1 MSTDVPPQPL
11 ATALT
16 DLVPMLERL
25 RRLDAD
31 TVVRLRIAPDLLAA
45 VAPVPVG
52 VLVGRTV
59 RMPGG
64 AETPADVTVGA
75 GALSDMLAARD
86 VDDPSPLPLPP
97 RRDVDWHHTMPPRTG
112 WTRVAELTDDQ
123 VRGAVRAAATA
134 VKAAPMAAAAELA
147 LDATAF
153 PNATEPTVAG
163 LDRRGPSAL
172 VKLGFLPRGG
182 TTAVDTSGTWTRL
195 VAAYGSVYLHGGRGD
210 SSAGPSLL
218 SLLG

>member
-1 MSTDVPPQPL
+1 MSAAPL
-11 ATALT
+11 ATALD

-31 TVVRLRIAPDLLAA
+31 TVVRLSIEPELVRAL
-45 VAPVPVG
+45 APVPVG

-64 AETPADVTVGA
+64 AEVPGDVTVGA
-75 GALSDMLAARD
+75 AALADLLVAREP
-86 VDDPSPLPLPP
+86 DDPSPVQLPP
-97 RRDVDWHHTMPPRTG
+97 RRDVDWHHTTPPRAG
-112 WTRVAELTDDQ
+112 WTRVAELADDQ
-123 VRGAVRAAATA
+123 VRAAVRAAATA

-147 LDATAF
+147 MDATAF
-153 PNATEPTVAG
+153 PNAEIGAVAH

-182 TTAVDTSGTWTRL
+182 VTAVDTAGRWTRL
-195 VAAYGSVYLHGGRGD
+195 VAAFGSVYLHAGAGWGD
-210 SSAGPSLL
+210 ASAGPSLL
-218 SLLG
+218 SMLS